1 VIRSRQVT
9 VLNRY
14 KLFKSEIPNEHAFL
28 D

>member
-14 KLFKSEIPNEHAFL
+14 KLFKSEIPNEHVFRA
-28 D
+28 